1 MTAYPS
7 WTPAPR
13 AGIVPLHP
21 LTFGTILGRS
31 FTALRRNPRV
41 LLGFALGM
49 QMVAYIVLLVAV
61 GGTAFASFSRLATV
75 PYGSDEYEALF
86 AGSTAITVIT
96 GVVLGIAGTA
106 LTVIV
111 QGVVVADVAHGVV
124 AEKLTVGALWRRVR
138 PAFWRLMGYTF
149 LAVGIVL
156 VVVALIVGAVVALS
170 TVELAVGIVTAI
182 LLVIA
187 AVPLMFWLTTK
198 LFLVPEVLVLE
209 GAGVFAA
216 LGRSWRLTRGRFW
229 KTLGVW
235 FLVQLT
241 FSVLAQ
247 VVSIPFSFLGGIL
260 GSVIASTGDPEPT
273 AVIAV
278 LATSGLTQI
287 VTLLIQSVALVVGAS
302 AGTLL
307 YVDARMRSEGLD
319 HDLQSYV
326 DQRQAGAGAAD
337 PYRWHIGR
345 EIAPAPTYAPSGYA
359 PGAGYPAPQGYP
371 QPQGQP
377 GYPQPQ
383 GYPGYPQPQPGP
395 QRYPQPQEHPAP
407 QDHPAPP
414 VAPPAPKDPPAP
426 AATHWAAPGG
436 SDQSR

>member
-1 MTAYPS
+1 VSRYGEADREGDIVTAYPS

-21 LTFGTILGRS
+21 LTFGTILSRS

-49 QMVAYIVLLVAV
+49 QMLAYIVLLLAV
-61 GGTAFASFSRLATV
+61 GGTAFASFSRLDTV
-75 PYGSDEYEALF
+75 PYGTDEYEALF

-124 AEKLTVGALWRRVR
+124 SEKLTVGALWRRVR

-149 LAVGIVL
+149 LAVALVL
-156 VVVALIVGAVVALS
+156 VVVALIVAAVIALS
-170 TVELAVGIVTAI
+170 TVELAVGIVTGI

-187 AVPLMFWLTTK
+187 AVPLVFWLTTK

-216 LGRSWRLTRGRFW
+216 VGRSWRLTRGRFW

-247 VVSIPFSFLGGIL
+247 VVSIPFSLFSGLL
-260 GSVIASTGDPEPT
+260 GSVIAPTGDPEPT
-273 AVIAV
+273 AIIGVVAV
-278 LATSGLTQI
+278 SGLTQI
-287 VTLLIQSVALVVGAS
+287 VTLLVQSVALVVGAS

-326 DQRQAGAGAAD
+326 DQRQAGAGEAD

-345 EIAPAPTYAPSGYA
+345 EIAPAPAYAP
-359 PGAGYPAPQGYP
+359 AGYQPGTRSTAPQGYP
-371 QPQGQP
+371 QSQGYPPQSGYSAPQP
-377 GYPQPQ
+377 GYSAPQ
-383 GYPGYPQPQPGP
+383 GNPEY
-395 QRYPQPQEHPAP
+395 
-407 QDHPAPP
+407 PAPP
-414 VAPPAPKDPPAP
+414 VPRDPSAPS
-426 AATHWAAPGG
+426 ATDWAAPGG
-436 SDQSR
+436 SEQSR